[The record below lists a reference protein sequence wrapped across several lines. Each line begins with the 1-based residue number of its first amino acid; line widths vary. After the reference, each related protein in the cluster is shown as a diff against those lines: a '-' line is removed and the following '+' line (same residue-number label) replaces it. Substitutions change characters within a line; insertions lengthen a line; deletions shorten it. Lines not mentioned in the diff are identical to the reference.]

1 MWLSGISPMFPAW
14 AVNASHRRFEDVD
27 SNQLVL
33 SHCCR
38 HRAPSLIFAFDP
50 CPPLPHH
57 KTNKG
62 TDEPANEPLPTHFL
76 PQCLARGLVQSR
88 CSESICCNI
97 KFGPFAHFIARVG
110 PLGAFET
117 NGKAEP
123 WASVH
128 F

>member
-27 SNQLVL
+27 STQLVL

-38 HRAPSLIFAFDP
+38 HQAPSLIFAFDP

-62 TDEPANEPLPTHFL
+62 TMNEQMSHFPPTSCPNAWPRASCKADVQKVFAATLNSDPLPIL
-76 PQCLARGLVQSR
+76 
-88 CSESICCNI
+88 
-97 KFGPFAHFIARVG
+97 
-110 PLGAFET
+110 
-117 NGKAEP
+117 
-123 WASVH
+123 
-128 F
+128 